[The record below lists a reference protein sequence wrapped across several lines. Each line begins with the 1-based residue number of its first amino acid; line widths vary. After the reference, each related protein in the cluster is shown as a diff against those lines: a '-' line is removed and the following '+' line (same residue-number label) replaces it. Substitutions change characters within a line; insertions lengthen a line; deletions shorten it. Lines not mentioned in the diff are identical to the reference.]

1 MNLNKIS
8 FQLVMTAVLLSRV
21 QAQNTEN
28 SPLSRYGLGDLRSG
42 TPVWISGMGQAG
54 TAFSSPNLF
63 SGQNPASAAYLLQ
76 TDVEIGLVARQH
88 TQEDSRG
95 EQYGEWTGG
104 IQNILVGIPLQ
115 NAINDLLERRSRKHY
130 SSLYFGLNPFSGMG
144 YNAVVDNDNDTT
156 NIIRRNLQGDGG
168 ITAFK
173 FGLAHRYKGLA
184 FGAGADF
191 LFGTLTHNQS
201 LLYLSQAGSHDSY
214 LTDQQHIKGLRPV
227 FGLQYQRTLNQKQVR
242 SDENARKNILGAGLQ
257 LHVPT
262 NYTASYSAIHLTR
275 YDEFSVGNVS
285 DTILNVSEQKT
296 SGGFPLSIRA
306 GLNYLHQEKS
316 GWVADVQYDAWAS
329 RSLPQGLS
337 GAYAD
342 ALGFSFGG
350 WYRSGRHPYDPFLKK
365 STFRAGIYYQEDYRL
380 IRDEQAFRYGLSLG
394 WSYPISFL
402 RQDAMIHLSLDA
414 GKSKLGDLFSENY
427 FQIHFGVSIND
438 NEWFLKRRYN

>member
-1 MNLNKIS
+1 
-8 FQLVMTAVLLSRV
+8 MTAVLLSRV

-42 TPVWISGMGQAG
+42 TPVWISGMGQSG